1 MSLRFSRVTLY
12 SEGTNTSFLVGGI
25 PQKESDLE
33 VWTGYRDFIN
43 IIPGYKRIKVWVAT
57 FLYGG
62 EEPVDATPEEVAYI
76 YERIKMRK
84 DFIDTRTR
92 KIGETDFE
100 IIRRDK
106 Q

>member
-1 MSLRFSRVTLY
+1 MSLRFSRATLY
-12 SEGTNTSFLVGGI
+12 SEGKTTSFLVGGI
-25 PQKESDLE
+25 PQRESDLAG
-33 VWTGYRDFIN
+33 WIAYRDFIS
-43 IIPGYKRIKVWVAT
+43 IIPGCKSIKVRVAT

-76 YERIKMRK
+76 YERIRMRP
-84 DFIDTRTR
+84 DFIDARTK

-100 IIRRDK
+100 IIRRNK